1 MHTSLNLYA
10 EHEFNA
16 STFTARVIAGTGSDL
31 YSAITGAIGALRGP
45 KHGGANEAAFDVQNR
60 YVTPDEAEADVRR
73 RVEAKQVI
81 IGFGHP
87 VYTIADPRNKV
98 IKDVA
103 RRLSQASKNMKLF
116 EIAERVETVM
126 ADVKK
131 MFPNLD
137 WFSAISYHMM
147 GVPTAMFTPLFVISR
162 TAGWSAHVIEQR
174 EDGKIIRP
182 SANYIGPEDR
192 RVRPAGEAPLTFMEI
207 RDRHSFHHL
216 SDTGAHTRN
225 ECLSLI
231 PRAIQPCPLM
241 SSPISNVRPQP
252 DKVLTDIA
260 DYVAGLSLDSEE
272 AYTTA
277 QYCLID
283 TLGCG
288 FEALTYPACTKLL
301 GPVVPGTVVPNGAKV
316 PGTSF
321 QLDPV
326 KAAFDLGTI
335 IRWLDFN
342 DTWLAAEWGHPSD
355 NLGGILMTADWL
367 SRTAVAAGKKPL
379 AMHDVLT
386 AMIKAHEIQGVL
398 ALENSFN
405 RVGLDHVV
413 LVKVA
418 STAVVAQMLGLSR
431 EEIVNAVSLAWVDG
445 QSLRTYR
452 HAPNTGSRKSWA
464 AGDATSRAVR
474 LALIAKTG
482 EMGYPSVLTAKTWGF
497 YDVLFKGNEFRFQ
510 RSYGSYVMEHVLFK
524 ISFPAEFHAQ
534 TAVECAMQLHR
545 QVADRIADIERITI
559 RTHESAI
566 RIIDKKGPLDNPA
579 DRDHCIQYMVAVPL
593 IFGRLTA
600 ADYEDNVAADPRIDA
615 LRDKMTCVEDPQ
627 FTRDYLDPAKR
638 SIANG
643 ITIEFKDGSRTKE
656 VVVEYP
662 IGHRRR
668 RAEGMPVLVE
678 KFRTNLA
685 RRFPAKQQAAIL
697 DVALDTK
704 RLAAMP
710 VHEFVDLMVI

>member
-1 MHTSLNLYA
+1 M
-10 EHEFNA
+10 
-16 STFTARVIAGTGSDL
+16 
-31 YSAITGAIGALRGP
+31 SA
-45 KHGGANEAAFDVQNR
+45 
-60 YVTPDEAEADVRR
+60 
-73 RVEAKQVI
+73 
-81 IGFGHP
+81 
-87 VYTIADPRNKV
+87 
-98 IKDVA
+98 
-103 RRLSQASKNMKLF
+103 
-116 EIAERVETVM
+116 
-126 ADVKK
+126 
-131 MFPNLD
+131 
-137 WFSAISYHMM
+137 
-147 GVPTAMFTPLFVISR
+147 
-162 TAGWSAHVIEQR
+162 
-174 EDGKIIRP
+174 
-182 SANYIGPEDR
+182 
-192 RVRPAGEAPLTFMEI
+192 
-207 RDRHSFHHL
+207 
-216 SDTGAHTRN
+216 
-225 ECLSLI
+225 
-231 PRAIQPCPLM
+231 
-241 SSPISNVRPQP
+241 PISNVRPEP

-260 DYVAGLSLDSEE
+260 DYVGSHVIDSEE

-288 FEALTYPACTKLL
+288 LEALTYPACTKLL
-301 GPVVPGTVVPNGAKV
+301 GPIVPGTIVPHGAKV

-367 SRTAVAAGKKPL
+367 SRNAVAAGKAPL
-379 AMHDVLT
+379 TMKSVLT

-418 STAVVAQMLGLSR
+418 STAVVAHMLGLTR
-431 EEIVNAVSLAWVDG
+431 DEIVNAVSLAWVDG

-482 EMGYPSVLTAKTWGF
+482 EMGYPSALTAKTWGF
-497 YDVLFKGNEFRFQ
+497 YDVLFKGQPFRFQ
-510 RSYGSYVMEHVLFK
+510 RPYGSYVMEHVLFK

-534 TAVECAMQLHR
+534 TAVECAMQLHP

-593 IFGRLTA
+593 LFGRLTA
-600 ADYEDNVAADPRIDA
+600 ADYEDAIAADPRVDM
-615 LRDKMTCVEDPQ
+615 LREKMTCVEDPQ
-627 FTRDYLDPAKR
+627 FTRDYLDPSKR

-643 ITIEFKDGSRTKE
+643 ITIHFRDGTRTNE

-678 KFRTNLA
+678 KFKTNLA
-685 RRFPAKQQAAIL
+685 RRFPPKQQQAIL
-697 DVALDTK
+697 DVALDTN

-710 VHEFVDLMVI
+710 VHEFVDMMVI